1 MSGMKPVIE
10 FQKYRIKNIDYRVV
24 DNIDELKTYDEKNG
38 KISLAIGLNES
49 KDKAQLTVSTC
60 VSDSDNLRVA
70 DISVIGYFEINPEV
84 EQEEIEQYLVQN
96 GTAILF
102 PYLRT
107 TISFITSLDNDK
119 AIIIPTINTIGLFE
133 EESEED

>member
-1 MSGMKPVIE
+1 MKPVIE
-10 FQKYRIKNIDYRVV
+10 FQKYRIKNIDYRAV
-24 DNIDELKTYDEKNG
+24 DNIDELKTYYEKNG
-38 KISLAIGLNES
+38 KISLSIGLNES

-60 VSDSDNLRVA
+60 ISDSDNLRVA

-107 TISFITSLDNDK
+107 TISFITSLDNEK

-133 EESEED
+133 EESEEK

>member
-1 MSGMKPVIE
+1 MKPVIE
-10 FQKYRIKNIDYRVV
+10 FQKYRIKNIDYRAV

-38 KISLAIGLNES
+38 KISLSIGLNES

-60 VSDSDNLRVA
+60 ISDSDNLRVA

-107 TISFITSLDNDK
+107 TISFITSLDNEK

-133 EESEED
+133 EESEEK

>member
-1 MSGMKPVIE
+1 M
-10 FQKYRIKNIDYRVV
+10 
-24 DNIDELKTYDEKNG
+24 
-38 KISLAIGLNES
+38 
-49 KDKAQLTVSTC
+49 
-60 VSDSDNLRVA
+60 RVA

-107 TISFITSLDNDK
+107 TISFITSLDNEK

-133 EESEED
+133 EESEEK

>member
-1 MSGMKPVIE
+1 MKPVIE

>member
-1 MSGMKPVIE
+1 MKPVIE
-10 FQKYRIKNIDYRVV
+10 FQKYRIKNIDYRAV

-38 KISLAIGLNES
+38 KISLSIGLNES

-60 VSDSDNLRVA
+60 ISDSDNLRVA